1 MGKETKGIYLR
12 HIFEVPGEV
21 GCMKISLIDLAFLSE
36 KRTNVLLL
44 LEEGP
49 KTSDEIKTAL
59 NVTSTSIMPQI
70 KKLKEGNLINQESD
84 LYRLSEMG
92 EIVVEKMEPLL
103 NTVRV
108 FEENYDYW
116 VNHDLSAIPEYLLN
130 RIDEL
135 GNYFLLEP
143 DLNRLFEV
151 PEDFKKNLLESRC
164 IMTVLSFFHP
174 LYFALYSELA
184 RKEAEMYL
192 ILTEP
197 VFERMKKDYTEE
209 LQELLNS
216 KNTKIYICDKN
227 ITLKNV
233 VTDRFCSVILFDRKG
248 KFDHQRLISFDE
260 SALKWCEELFKYY
273 KDMSRPLEG
282 I

>member
-1 MGKETKGIYLR
+1 
-12 HIFEVPGEV
+12 
-21 GCMKISLIDLAFLSE
+21 MKISLIDLAFLSE
-36 KRTNVLLL
+36 KRTNVLRL

-49 KTSDEIKTAL
+49 KTSDEIKKDL
-59 NVTSTSIMPQI
+59 NVSSTSIMPQI
-70 KKLKEGNLINQESD
+70 KKLREGHMIIQEND
-84 LYRLSEMG
+84 RYQLSEMG

-116 VNHDLSAIPEYLLN
+116 VNHDLSAIPEDLLN
-130 RIDEL
+130 RIEEL

-151 PEDFKKNLLESRC
+151 PEDFKKNLLESRRVM
-164 IMTVLSFFHP
+164 IFLSYFHP
-174 LYFALYSELA
+174 LYLNLYSELA
-184 RKEAEMYL
+184 RKGAEMYL

-197 VFERMKKDYTEE
+197 VFKRMKEDYTEN

-216 KNTKIYICDKN
+216 KNTEIYICDKK

-233 VTDRFCSVILFDRKG
+233 VTDRFCSLVLFDRKG
-248 KFDHQRLISFDE
+248 KFDHQRLMSFDE
-260 SALKWCEELFKYY
+260 SALEWCEELFTHY
-273 KDMSRPLEG
+273 KDMSMPLEK

>member
-1 MGKETKGIYLR
+1 
-12 HIFEVPGEV
+12 
-21 GCMKISLIDLAFLSE
+21 MKVSLIDLAFLSE

-59 NVTSTSIMPQI
+59 NVSSTSIMPQI
-70 KKLKEGNLINQESD
+70 KKLKEGHMITQESD
-84 LYRLSEMG
+84 RYQLSEMG

-116 VNHDLSAIPEYLLN
+116 VNHDLSAIPENLLN
-130 RIDEL
+130 RIEEL

-151 PEDFKKNLLESRC
+151 PEDFKINLLESRRV
-164 IMTVLSFFHP
+164 MTFLSYFHP
-174 LYFALYSELA
+174 LYLNLYSELA
-184 RKEAEMYL
+184 RKGAEMCL

-197 VFERMKKDYTEE
+197 VFERMKKDYTED
-209 LQELLNS
+209 LQELLDF
-216 KNTKIYICDKN
+216 KNAKIYICGEK

-233 VTDRFCSVILFDRKG
+233 VTDRFCSLVLFDRKG
-248 KFDHQRLISFDE
+248 KFDHQRLMSFDE
-260 SALKWCEELFKYY
+260 SALEWCEELFNHYR
-273 KDMSRPLEG
+273 DRSIPLEKL
-282 I
+282 